1 VYRRGRMAGPAAFAP
16 YRLPPGALPEE
27 VARTA
32 LAAGAAP
39 LLAAPGDPLPA
50 ALLAEAFASIPA
62 GHAAAP
68 EEACRGADGNPAG
81 VPGAPR
87 ACFHSEQHRARLE
100 AAIRRA
106 YQAGYAGICLE
117 LPDAPLALG
126 ILGAGFCAECQ
137 RAFARELSREYG
149 DHFQPLDFLALARE
163 ALASSSGALGHPQL
177 PFGREF
183 WRARAAWLDQAV
195 ATWARFARDA
205 ARDGGRP
212 FQVAARFEAVGPAQL
227 RASRRLDAAIF
238 PVTAAVQA
246 TGAGLFRLLRAAMG
260 RRPCA
265 AELCG
270 EGPLER
276 LAAVA
281 AAHGVEVALAGPSA
295 PLAALRRFA
304 RAAAARGR
312 SPTLA
317 EPVSEVALLYSAES
331 DLWSGGEHRAQLERA
346 GDALAA
352 LQVQAPVVLRAAEA
366 RPGATLVLA
375 GASALSPL
383 EVQEVRRRLDAGG
396 GVLCLGEPGAVDEA
410 GRQAPLPFPAGKPAG
425 VKATGGGLVVRLP
438 GLPAPRP
445 GALPDPRGHEE
456 LARALQLLLGRG
468 RRAASS
474 AGRSPLHVA
483 LFRLKD
489 RLDAHVV
496 ALSSGPVL
504 GATLFVGLQVA
515 GDFRRGRFKSASGA
529 DERIPMNP
537 SGYSISTVLPT
548 FQGYGILSLPG

>member
-1 VYRRGRMAGPAAFAP
+1 MAGRAAFAP
-16 YRLPPGALPEE
+16 YRLPSGALPEE
-27 VARTA
+27 GVREAQ
-32 LAAGAAP
+32 AAGAEP
-39 LLAAPGDPLPA
+39 LLVGPDEPLPA
-50 ALLAEAFASIPA
+50 ALVAEAFAAIPA

-68 EEACRGADGNPAG
+68 EEACRGADGNPSG
-81 VPGAPR
+81 VPGALR
-87 ACFHSEQHRARLE
+87 ACLHSGRHRARLE

-106 YQAGYAGICLE
+106 YEAGYAGVCLE

-126 ILGAGFCAECQ
+126 TLGAGFCADCQ

-149 DHFQPLDFLALARE
+149 DHFQPFDFLALVRE

-183 WRARAAWLDQAV
+183 WRARAAWLDRSV

-205 ARDGGRP
+205 ARAGGRP
-212 FQVAARFEAVGPAQL
+212 FLVAARFEAVGPAQL
-227 RASRRLDAAIF
+227 RAARQLDAAIF
-238 PVTAAVQA
+238 PVTDGVQA

-265 AELCG
+265 AELLG
-270 EGPLER
+270 EGPLDR

-281 AAHGVEVALAGPSA
+281 AAHGVEVALADPSA

-304 RAAAARGR
+304 RGAAARGR
-312 SPTLA
+312 SPALGEA
-317 EPVSEVALLYSAES
+317 VSEVALLYSAES
-331 DLWSGGEHRAQLERA
+331 DLWSGGEHRTQLERA
-346 GDALAA
+346 GDALAS
-352 LQVQAPVVLRAAEA
+352 LQVQAPVVLRVAEA
-366 RPGATLVLA
+366 RPGAALVLA
-375 GASALSPL
+375 GAGALSPL
-383 EVQEVRRRLDAGG
+383 EAQEVRRRLDAGG
-396 GVLCLGEPGAVDEA
+396 GVLCLGDPGAVDEA
-410 GRQAPLPFPAGKPAG
+410 GRPAPLPFPAGKPAG
-425 VKATGGGLVVRLP
+425 VKATGGGLAVRLP
-438 GLPAPRP
+438 ALPATRP
-445 GALPDPRGHEE
+445 GSLPDPHGHEE

-468 RRAASS
+468 RRAAAS

-483 LFRLKD
+483 LFRSKD

-496 ALSSGPVL
+496 ALSAGPVL

-548 FQGYGILSLPG
+548 FEGYGILSLPG